1 MLRQHELADRSENCH
16 NDFDKNSPSHEK
28 IAALHK
34 KYQRL
39 LQVRKINSRSIQA
52 NDQNKLTIHYETA
65 LRSKFYRTTNKIN
78 IKYFKLTLQN

>member
-1 MLRQHELADRSENCH
+1 MNLLIDRRTVTM
-16 NDFDKNSPSHEK
+16 NDFDKNTPSHEK
-28 IAALHK
+28 IAALHQ